1 MRTLTVTV
9 DRSGC
14 MTLPEQVLEVLGLHA
29 LQEGEVIIELIDKAV
44 VIRPKR
50 PVTPITEG
58 IAVMNL
64 PVDEWDQMEEEIDTE
79 RLQ

>member
-14 MTLPEQVLEVLGLHA
+14 MTLPEQVLEVLGLQA
-29 LQEGEVIIELIDKAV
+29 LQEGEVIIELTDKAV
-44 VIRPKR
+44 VIRPKH

-58 IAVMNL
+58 IAAMNL
-64 PVDEWDQMEEEIDTE
+64 SVDEWDQMEKEINAE
-79 RLQ
+79 RMQ